1 VTLDVIETAV
11 IIFADTRA
19 VTLVMGHR
27 RTDPRGYDDT
37 QHGFATH
44 PVSRRTV
51 ALHRIG
57 QGLWKQANA

>member
-19 VTLVMGHR
+19 VTLVMGFR

-44 PVSRRTV
+44 PTHRRTV